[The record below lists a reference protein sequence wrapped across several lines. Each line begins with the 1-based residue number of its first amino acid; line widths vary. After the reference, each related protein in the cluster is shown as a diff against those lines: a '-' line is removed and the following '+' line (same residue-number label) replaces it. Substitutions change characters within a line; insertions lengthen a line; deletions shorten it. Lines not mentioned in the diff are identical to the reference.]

1 MRDGP
6 DPSEPA
12 ALIGDPARAAI
23 LTALL
28 DGRAW
33 TASELAL
40 QAGVGAPTA
49 SAHLAKL
56 GAGGLVAVVAQGR
69 HRYYRLAG
77 ADVAAALE
85 ALMKIAS
92 QKSPPK
98 RRPGPRDADMR
109 RARTC
114 YDHIAGELGVAL
126 FNGMRTNGWIKGAG
140 NSWSLTPKGETALRR
155 SLRIDTHAIPTVRR
169 ALVKP
174 CLDWS
179 ERTEHLSGA
188 LGAVLLDRALEAG
201 WLTQGG
207 GRVVKLTP
215 AGTKMFQRTFGA
227 ALRS

>member
-1 MRDGP
+1 VRDGP

-40 QAGVGAPTA
+40 QAGVGAPTT

-56 GAGGLVAVVAQGR
+56 VAGGLISVVAQGR

-77 ADVAAALE
+77 SEVAAALE
-85 ALMKIAS
+85 ALMKIAAHRA
-92 QKSPPK
+92 PRK
-98 RRPGPRDADMR
+98 RQPGPRDAAMR

-126 FNGMRTNGWIKGAG
+126 FQGMQRARWIRSTGDA
-140 NSWSLTPKGETALRR
+140 WTLTPKGKAALASDLGIDLAACASPRR
-155 SLRIDTHAIPTVRR
+155 DPI
-169 ALVKP
+169 KP

-179 ERTEHLSGA
+179 ERTEHLGGA
-188 LGAVLLDRALEAG
+188 LGAALLERALAAKWVKRG
-201 WLTQGG
+201 A
-207 GRVVKLTP
+207 GRVIELS
-215 AGTKMFQRTFGA
+215 ASGRDAFAA
-227 ALRS
+227 ALGARLP

>member
-23 LTALL
+23 LSALL

-33 TASELAL
+33 TASELAVE
-40 QAGVGAPTA
+40 ACVGAPTA

-56 GAGGLVAVVAQGR
+56 VAGGLIAVVAQGR

-77 ADVAAALE
+77 PEVAAALE
-85 ALMKIAS
+85 ALMKIAA
-92 QKSPPK
+92 QRSPPK
-98 RRPGPRDADMR
+98 RRPGPRDVAMR

-114 YDHIAGELGVAL
+114 YDHIAGELGVAI
-126 FNGMRTNGWIKGAG
+126 FGGMCMQRWIRKADG
-140 NSWSLTPKGETALRR
+140 SWVLTPKGAAALREA
-155 SLRIDTHAIPTVRR
+155 LGIDIATIPALRR

-179 ERTEHLSGA
+179 ERIEHLGGG
-188 LGAVLLDRALEAG
+188 LGAALLARALEAG
-201 WLTQGG
+201 WLKLSE
-207 GRVVKLTP
+207 GRTITLLP
-215 AGTKMFQRTFGA
+215 IGA
-227 ALRS
+227 KALARALGQNVT

>member
-40 QAGVGAPTA
+40 QAGVGAPTT
-49 SAHLAKL
+49 SAHLSKMV
-56 GAGGLVAVVAQGR
+56 AGGLIAVVPQGR
-69 HRYYRLAG
+69 HRYFRLAG
-77 ADVAAALE
+77 PEVAAALE
-85 ALMKIAS
+85 ALMKVAA
-92 QKSPPK
+92 QTAPLK
-98 RRPGPRDADMR
+98 RRPGPRDDAMR

-126 FNGMRTNGWIKGAG
+126 FQGMQRARWLRSVGEGWE
-140 NSWSLTPKGETALRR
+140 LTPKGTQALTNELGIDLTMRAAARR
-155 SLRIDTHAIPTVRR
+155 DT
-169 ALVKP
+169 VKP

-179 ERTEHLSGA
+179 ERTEHLG
-188 LGAVLLDRALEAG
+188 GVL
-201 WLTQGG
+201 
-207 GRVVKLTP
+207 
-215 AGTKMFQRTFGA
+215 GA
-227 ALRS
+227 ALLERSLEAKWVKRGAGRVIELSAAGRAAFATALHAKWI

>member
-28 DGRAW
+28 DGGAW

-40 QAGVGAPTA
+40 QAGVGAPTT

-56 GAGGLVAVVAQGR
+56 VAGGLIAVVAQGR

-77 ADVAAALE
+77 GEVAAALE
-85 ALMKIAS
+85 ALMKIAV
-92 QKSPPK
+92 QKAPRK
-98 RRPGPRDADMR
+98 RQPGPRDAAMR

-126 FNGMRTNGWIKGAG
+126 FQGMQRARWIRSTADGWV
-140 NSWSLTPKGETALRR
+140 LTPKGKAALIADLGIDLAARATPRR
-155 SLRIDTHAIPTVRR
+155 EAI
-169 ALVKP
+169 KP

-179 ERTEHLSGA
+179 ERTEHLGGA
-188 LGAVLLDRALEAG
+188 LGAALLERAIAARWVKRGAG
-201 WLTQGG
+201 RIIELTVA
-207 GRVVKLTP
+207 GRDAFATALDAKLP
-215 AGTKMFQRTFGA
+215 
-227 ALRS
+227 

>member
-33 TASELAL
+33 TASELCL
-40 QAGVGAPTA
+40 QAGVGAPTT

-56 GAGGLVAVVAQGR
+56 VAGGLIAVVAQGR

-77 ADVAAALE
+77 REVAAALE
-85 ALMKIAS
+85 ALMKIAAHTA
-92 QKSPPK
+92 PRK
-98 RRPGPRDADMR
+98 RQPGPRDAAMR

-126 FNGMRTNGWIKGAG
+126 FEGMQRARWIRDDGEGWA
-140 NSWSLTPKGETALRR
+140 LTPKGKASVVSDLGIDLAKLTSPTRETIR
-155 SLRIDTHAIPTVRR
+155 
-169 ALVKP
+169 P

-179 ERTEHLSGA
+179 ERTEHLGGA
-188 LGAVLLDRALEAG
+188 LGAALLERALEAKWVKRSVG
-201 WLTQGG
+201 RVIELSPAGRQAFGTALG
-207 GRVVKLTP
+207 GRLP
-215 AGTKMFQRTFGA
+215 
-227 ALRS
+227 

>member
-40 QAGVGAPTA
+40 EAGVGAPTA

-56 GAGGLVAVVAQGR
+56 STGGLIQVVAQGR

-77 ADVAAALE
+77 PEVVAALE
-85 ALMKIAS
+85 ALMKIAA
-92 QKSPPK
+92 QRSPPK
-98 RRPGPRDADMR
+98 RRPGPRDAAMR
-109 RARTC
+109 EARTC
-114 YDHIAGELGVAL
+114 YDHIAGRLGVAIFDRL
-126 FNGMRTNGWIKGAG
+126 RAQRWIKQSADGWALTRAG
-140 NSWSLTPKGETALRR
+140 VTGLDEVLGLDVA
-155 SLRIDTHAIPTVRR
+155 AIPTLRR

-179 ERTEHLSGA
+179 ERTEHLGGA
-188 LGAVLLDRALEAG
+188 LGAALLDRALAEGWVKRADGRALALTDKGRQRLAEAR
-201 WLTQGG
+201 WLP
-207 GRVVKLTP
+207 TP
-215 AGTKMFQRTFGA
+215 
-227 ALRS
+227 